1 MMIEIQLLIIH
12 WCVINSHEPCPTV
25 HFLLPSG
32 YFLKISL
39 LWNAHANVLL
49 VTSSDL
55 SHYLLKYTMK
65 IEDTGTININ
75 TDLSQMLGLQGIP
88 DSLAKTVAALTTS
101 KPVSCQEA
109 ALQLLDIPI
118 IQMSDDVVYKS
129 TQPPGNRTKD
139 INRLSRSQQAFKL
152 NDIGLYENRPKTDF
166 FENMKFIDYF
176 EQYEI
181 RKDKLA
187 RDNREVVA
195 RDAFNNY
202 IYKRDQQIVV
212 RTTRSHP
219 ACEDPEGFFFNILLQ
234 NCTFRSEN
242 EFTRGEYGDGHHDSY
257 YKECRYSLPFFCTLC
272 D

>member
-1 MMIEIQLLIIH
+1 M
-12 WCVINSHEPCPTV
+12 
-25 HFLLPSG
+25 
-32 YFLKISL
+32 SL

-101 KPVSCQEA
+101 KPISCQEA
-109 ALQLLDIPI
+109 ALQMLDIPV
-118 IQMSDDVVYKS
+118 IQMSDEVIYKS

-139 INRLSRSQQAFKL
+139 INRLSRSQQSFKL
-152 NDIGLYENRPKTDF
+152 NDIGLYENRPKTIF
-166 FENMKFIDYF
+166 FENIRFIDYF
-176 EQYEI
+176 ENYEI
-181 RKDKLA
+181 RKHMLT
-187 RDNREVVA
+187 RDNRELVA
-195 RDAFNNY
+195 QDAFNNY
-202 IYKRDQQIVV
+202 IYKREQPIVV

-219 ACEDPEGFFFNILLQ
+219 ACDDPEGFFFNILLH

-242 EFTRGEYGDGHHDSY
+242 EFTRGEHGDGNHDSY
-257 YKECRYSLPFFCTLC
+257 YKECRYCRTLSPTFSNFTPQC
-272 D
+272 LCITVV